1 MVEMLAG
8 LAAEEPKPTDAYVP
22 VALGTGLGLLA
33 LGGVLLVWA
42 MAALVGSRQT
52 GSMGQVGGAGLGLF
66 GVFFLSMGVWLV
78 YRTLK
83 QRGVL

>member
-1 MVEMLAG
+1 MLEMLAG
-8 LAAEEPKPTDAYVP
+8 LAAEEPKPTTVYVP

-33 LGGVLLVWA
+33 LGGVLLIWA